1 VDDEVLVDTGRKDA
15 VEEDGILEDTELL
28 DDGKL
33 DVLVDGDVEM
43 PPVDTKLRL
52 ERGTGVGTAV
62 ESEDGVSDVSELAV
76 LPRLLLATTLD
87 VADSGDGELAGL
99 DWVGFGVEGLE
110 VEVPENVEVPG
121 LVEDPWPEAV
131 TRILDFSDIGVE
143 VMKTTVSRLV
153 DCGEFSDS

>member
-1 VDDEVLVDTGRKDA
+1 VDDEVLLDTGRKDA
-15 VEEDGILEDTELL
+15 IEENGILEDTELL

-43 PPVDTKLRL
+43 PLVDCKLRL
-52 ERGTGVGTAV
+52 ERETGVDTAV
-62 ESEDGVSDVSELAV
+62 ESEDGVSDVAEVAV

-87 VADSGDGELAGL
+87 AADSGDGELAGL
-99 DWVGFGVEGLE
+99 DCVGFGVEGLE

-121 LVEDPWPEAV
+121 LAEDPWPEAV
-131 TRILDFSDIGVE
+131 ARILDLSDVGVE
-143 VMKTTVSRLV
+143 VMKTTVSGLV